1 MGSDFSEKAAK
12 SFKKS
17 WDRARVDLATADL
30 FTREPE
36 CVARTAEADVVGN
49 ARLTVGEILIVE
61 AEDGGLVARK
71 ANTIVARFTNPAADL
86 VNAVTSSCGVAKG
99 VVHEIHSLAEVAE
112 ISLC

>member
-1 MGSDFSEKAAK
+1 MGADFSEKAAK

-36 CVARTAEADVVGN
+36 CAARTAEADLVGN
-49 ARLTVGEILIVE
+49 ARLAIGETLIVE
-61 AEDGGLVARK
+61 VEDGSLVARK
-71 ANTIVARFTNPAADL
+71 ANTTVARFTNPSADL
-86 VNAVTSSCGVAKG
+86 LSAVAMSCGVAKG
-99 VVHEIHSLAEVAE
+99 VVCEVHSLANVAE